1 MVAEVKQKG
10 FVVLRCMRVWR
21 RFCFLLIENCDDRNI
36 LNRIVSIVMLIE
48 GTQAVV
54 YDCTEKKGDGSLMLA
69 TFHRK
74 STSRLGYEF

>member
-10 FVVLRCMRVWR
+10 FVVLRCMRSWR
-21 RFCFLLIENCDDRNI
+21 RFCFLLIENCHDRNI

-48 GTQAVV
+48 RTQAVV

-69 TFHRK
+69 TFRSEEYQK
-74 STSRLGYEF
+74 IGI